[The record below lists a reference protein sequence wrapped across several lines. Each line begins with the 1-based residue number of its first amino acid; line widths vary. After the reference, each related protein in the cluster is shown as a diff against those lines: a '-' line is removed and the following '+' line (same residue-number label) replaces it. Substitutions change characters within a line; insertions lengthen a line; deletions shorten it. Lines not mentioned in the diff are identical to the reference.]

1 MSKASSISWDD
12 RDTMRA
18 EYDFSGAVRGVT
30 ARRYAQGKNTVTVT
44 AGPRND
50 QDGRCA
56 NDDLWSQ
63 RLYEF
68 VQGLRDAP
76 RSAALFNP
84 WYDTDG
90 HDIGPEAPEQRR
102 LQLLAYLLARQDA
115 SLVFVAEAMGYQGG
129 RFSGIAMTSERMLLG
144 GHKDVLPEHVLPP
157 EFPIQRTSRR
167 EGLRSRAA
175 RELGLTEPTA
185 TIVWRT
191 LRKELDPFKFVL
203 WNSVP
208 WHPHKLNNGLS
219 NRAPNTAE
227 QAAGLCH
234 VGRLLALFPN
244 AKVVAIGNKAKT
256 TLAGL
261 RRETLGLRHP
271 ANGGSSDFN
280 RGVSGLVK
288 RGDWAVEDALAAK

>member
-1 MSKASSISWDD
+1 MSKASSVSRDD

-44 AGPRND
+44 AGPRKD

-115 SLVFVAEAMGYQGG
+115 SLVFIAEAMGYQGG

-144 GHKDVLPEHVLPP
+144 GHEEVLPEHVLPP
-157 EFPIQRTSRR
+157 EFPIQRTSKAKN
-167 EGLRSRAA
+167 GW
-175 RELGLTEPTA
+175 TEQTA

-191 LRKELDPFKFVL
+191 LCRELDPFGVVL

-208 WHPHKLNNGLS
+208 WHPHQPGNKLS
-219 NRAPNTAE
+219 NRAPAPKE
-227 QAAGLCH
+227 LEAGLAH
-234 VGRLLALFPN
+234 LRNLLALFPL
-244 AKVVAIGNKAKT
+244 AKVAAVGKKAQT
-256 TLAGL
+256 SLAKL
-261 RRETLGLRHP
+261 NVEAHDLRHP
-271 ANGGSSDFN
+271 ANGGVPEFSQGVRRLVGATDRN
-280 RGVSGLVK
+280 DARG
-288 RGDWAVEDALAAK
+288 